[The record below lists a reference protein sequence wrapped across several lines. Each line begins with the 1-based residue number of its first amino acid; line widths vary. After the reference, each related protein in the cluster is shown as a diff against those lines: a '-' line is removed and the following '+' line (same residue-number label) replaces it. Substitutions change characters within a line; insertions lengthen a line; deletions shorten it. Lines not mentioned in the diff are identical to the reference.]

1 MPASVANYGN
11 SVMKDDYSVGLKNAV
26 NNNNVVWAEVA
37 RNTED
42 IVGLQAV
49 WSVHSGRSNSTGNRA
64 ELGTLPV
71 ADRQRYLRAVD
82 DLAFVYHTI
91 QVSGPAKHL
100 TRNDEGAFIRAVESE
115 VKGAERDLKRDMARQ
130 AFGQKVTVNGTLQS
144 GVIATLSADPA
155 ATAVFTFGD
164 EPTSVIRHFH
174 VNMQVGFVN
183 PADGVFRTGVYSVA
197 SIDPAAGTVTMN
209 ETAAAAITTGDMAVR
224 ATSATGASGNGQTVS
239 DSNLDAEVN
248 GLRFLI
254 AGTTLNLDYAGI
266 DASANA
272 VWNSMELG
280 SATTAISE
288 SILDEAVEKVEVE
301 GDGSSP
307 GLYLAEHAQRRK
319 LASLLQSQKRY
330 EGREMT
336 LTSGWRGLNVARGT
350 LVVDRFCPT
359 DNVFALSM
367 KDIELFV
374 GLDFQWDD
382 DDGEVF
388 FKSTTQDAINA
399 RYKAYLNLEAT
410 SRNSHSI
417 VTLAEPTF

>member
-1 MPASVANYGN
+1 
-11 SVMKDDYSVGLKNAV
+11 MKDDYSVGLKNGI
-26 NNNNVVWAEVA
+26 NNSNVIWADVA

-49 WSVHSGRSNSTGNRA
+49 WSVHSGRSNATGNRA

-82 DLAFVYHTI
+82 DLEFMYHTI

-100 TRNDEGAFIRAVESE
+100 TRNDEGAFIRAVEAE
-115 VKGAERDLKRDMARQ
+115 VKGAEKDMKLDAARQ
-130 AFGQKVTVNGTLQS
+130 AFGQRLTVNGTLQS
-144 GVIATLSADPA
+144 GVIGTLSADPGA
-155 ATAVFTFGD
+155 GAVFTFAN
-164 EPTSVIRHFH
+164 EPASIIRHFH
-174 VNMQVGFVN
+174 VNMQIGFVN

-197 SIDPAAGTVTMN
+197 SIQVAARTVTMN
-209 ETAAAAITTGDMAVR
+209 ETAAAGITTGDMAVR

-239 DSNLDAEVN
+239 DSNLNVETN

-254 AGTTLNLDYAGI
+254 GTANYAGI
-266 DASANA
+266 TASTNA
-272 VWNSMELG
+272 VWNALTLG

-288 SILDEAVEKVEVE
+288 SILDEAVELVEVE
-301 GDGSSP
+301 GNGDSP
-307 GLYLAEHAQRRK
+307 ELYVTEQAQRRK
-319 LASLLQSQKRY
+319 LASLLQTQKRY

-336 LTSGWRGLNVARGT
+336 LTSGWRGLNVARGS
-350 LVVDRFCPT
+350 LVVDRYCPS
-359 DNVFALSM
+359 NLVFALKMSE
-367 KDIELFV
+367 IELFV

-388 FKSTTQDAINA
+388 FKSQTQDAINA
-399 RYKAYLNLEAT
+399 RYKAYLNLEAVT
-410 SRNSHSI
+410 RNAHTV